1 MVSNDGQS
9 ASPSA
14 RQALATKLRSGLSA
28 LRYLPRALTL
38 TWRAARGWTLV
49 WLALLLVQGILPA
62 ATVQLTRAVVDSL
75 VAARRTGGGGGF
87 AAFEPL
93 LWLIVLYA
101 ALILVGEGLRSMT
114 GWVRAAQGER
124 VRDHIKDAIHAQA
137 VAADLAFFERPEFHD
152 RLYRAT
158 WESSERSVALLETL
172 GGLLQTGVTLLAMM
186 AVILPFGA
194 WLPAVLLLSTLPA
207 FLVVTRYAVRLH
219 LWWLSITEE
228 ERRIRYHDWI
238 LTNAEA
244 AAEIRLFEL
253 GDRFRGIYQSLR
265 RKHREGRIR
274 IERGHALVD
283 FAASLGALGLAG
295 VAVAW
300 MAWRAARGAI
310 SLGQLALFFHAFRQ
324 GQGVLRTM
332 IENVGNLYR
341 NSLFLS
347 NLFEYLSFEPQICS
361 PAAPAPVPEPLR
373 EGIRLQAVR
382 FAYPGASRPA
392 LDGLDLMVPAGK
404 MVAIVGPNGAGKST
418 LIKLLCRLYD
428 PDQGSIS
435 LDGVDLRQLELAALR
450 RTVTVLVQE
459 PLQYHGT
466 VWQNVGLADPAAAAE
481 ALRDA
486 ATAAGAAEVI
496 AQLPAAG
503 ETQLGKLFGDGVELS
518 SGEWRRMAL
527 ARAFL
532 RRSPV
537 LILDEPTSDMDP
549 WAEAEWL
556 DRFVRLAGGRTVV
569 IVTHR
574 LSTALRAD
582 SIHVL
587 VDGRVVESGTHAE
600 LVQQEGRYAAA
611 WKATRGPT

>member
-1 MVSNDGQS
+1 MGILSD
-9 ASPSA
+9 
-14 RQALATKLRSGLSA
+14 KLRGGLSA

-38 TWRAARGWTLV
+38 TWEAARGWTLV
-49 WLALLLVQGILPA
+49 WLALLLLQGVLPA

-75 VAARRTGGGGGF
+75 VSARRAGAAGGF

-101 ALILVGEGLRSMT
+101 ALILVGEGLRSAT
-114 GWVRAAQGER
+114 GWVRVAQGER
-124 VRDHIKDAIHAQA
+124 VRDHIQNAIHVQA

-172 GGLLQTGVTLLAMM
+172 GGLLQTGVTLIAMM

-194 WLPAVLLLSTLPA
+194 WLPLVLLLSTLPA
-207 FLVVTRYAVRLH
+207 FLVVARYAVRLH
-219 LWWLSITEE
+219 LWWRSITEE

-238 LTNAEA
+238 LTSSEA

-253 GDRFRGIYQSLR
+253 GDRFRGVYQALR

-274 IERGHALVD
+274 LERGHALVD
-283 FAASLGALGLAG
+283 FSASLGALALAG
-295 VAVAW
+295 CAVAW
-300 MAWRAARGAI
+300 VAWRAAAGAI
-310 SLGQLALFFHAFRQ
+310 TLGQLALFFHAFRQ

-332 IENVGNLYR
+332 TENVGGLYR

-347 NLFEYLSFEPQICS
+347 NLFEYLSFEPQIR
-361 PAAPAPVPEPLR
+361 APATPSVVPEPLR
-373 EGIRLQAVR
+373 DGLRLQGVK
-382 FAYPGASRPA
+382 FTYPGASRAA
-392 LDGLDLMVPAGK
+392 LDGLDLLVPAGK
-404 MVAIVGPNGAGKST
+404 MAAIVGPNGAGKST
-418 LIKLLCRLYD
+418 LIKLVCRLYD
-428 PDQGSIS
+428 PDQGSIT
-435 LDGVDLRQLELAALR
+435 LDGLDLRQLDLGALR

-466 VWQNVGLADPAAAAE
+466 VWENIGLADATAPGPEALRAAAE
-481 ALRDA
+481 
-486 ATAAGAAEVI
+486 AAGAAEVI
-496 AQLPAAG
+496 ARLPAAG
-503 ETQLGKLFGDGVELS
+503 ETQLGKLFGGGVELS

-549 WAEAEWL
+549 WAEADWL
-556 DRFVRLAGGRTVV
+556 DRFVRLASGRTVIV
-569 IVTHR
+569 VTHR
-574 LSTALRAD
+574 LSTASRAD

-587 VDGRVVESGTHAE
+587 IDGRVVESGTHAE
-600 LVQQEGRYAAA
+600 LVRLGGRYAAA
-611 WKATRGPT
+611 WDATRRGELLQTPDAP